1 MYMSKCCGPFL
12 KWEEEPHH
20 HGPFGNLP
28 FCSPCCC
35 PHCYP
40 CCESCGG
47 FAPGMLTPLGFKRRF
62 RTKEER
68 IAELEAYLEA
78 LKKETQAVEE
88 KLRCLREE

>member
-1 MYMSKCCGPFL
+1 MAS
-12 KWEEEPHH
+12 
-20 HGPFGNLP
+20 
-28 FCSPCCC
+28 
-35 PHCYP
+35 
-40 CCESCGG
+40 
-47 FAPGMLTPLGFKRRF
+47 APLGLLRRF

>member
-1 MYMSKCCGPFL
+1 MHEPEYCRPSRG
-12 KWEEEPHH
+12 WEKELHPHSHH
-20 HGPFGNLP
+20 HGPFHG
-28 FCSPCCC
+28 FGCCPCCC
-35 PHCYP
+35 RPYWVA
-40 CCESCGG
+40 S
-47 FAPGMLTPLGFKRRF
+47 APLGLLRRF